1 MDDAQWIAQ
10 NCQPGTYVNIFDD
23 AERDEELRDILYVA
37 SYTGENGM
45 SYERFMGISD
55 EEGALGRYSEG
66 DAVMDLQ
73 TRLRDLGYY
82 DGEITGSYGVATL
95 TAVKQMQVDLGLDES
110 GIADLALQKIMYSD
124 DAPVSSGLTLTD
136 GFSGPVV
143 RRLQEALTTLGVYSG
158 PIDSVYDV
166 EVADAVADFQCA
178 YNYSATGV
186 ASPEVQQ
193 AVYYELAAMYELFG
207 SLENLSVEVEVEHTD
222 MAKVVSET
230 RIIIRERAST
240 SSDELGK
247 VRNGDN
253 VFILERGDD
262 WTKVQT
268 GSLTGYMRNKYL
280 EFYSQKNIVLHF
292 SSMEGEEYTIGKKL
306 EEYAEGAQSP
316 AEIFDELYFSG
327 SYQDADSTIV
337 SYVTVNTGSDL
348 ITMNLRAAA
357 DAQSEILNQLNN
369 GTQLRALMQ
378 DSGWT
383 MVACN
388 GEIGYLMD
396 DYLLRWEGRAD
407 ALDPVDEDDGG
418 TVIDE
423 AEMQE
428 VSYNV
433 TATVYIR
440 SSSTATTVKVY
451 SSDADD
457 ARVIGELEEDVE
469 VDVVKVMPDGEWVL
483 ISYNGR
489 QGYMKDNN
497 LKFRASEI

>member
-1 MDDAQWIAQ
+1 
-10 NCQPGTYVNIFDD
+10 
-23 AERDEELRDILYVA
+23 
-37 SYTGENGM
+37 
-45 SYERFMGISD
+45 
-55 EEGALGRYSEG
+55 
-66 DAVMDLQ
+66 
-73 TRLRDLGYY
+73 
-82 DGEITGSYGVATL
+82 
-95 TAVKQMQVDLGLDES
+95 
-110 GIADLALQKIMYSD
+110 
-124 DAPVSSGLTLTD
+124 
-136 GFSGPVV
+136 
-143 RRLQEALTTLGVYSG
+143 
-158 PIDSVYDV
+158 
-166 EVADAVADFQCA
+166 VADFQCA
-178 YNYSATGV
+178 YNYPANGV

-193 AVYYELAAMYELFG
+193 AVYYELAALYERFG
-207 SLENLSVEVEVEHTD
+207 GLENLSVAVEVEHTD

-230 RIIIRERAST
+230 RIIIREKATT

-247 VRNGDN
+247 VKNGDN

-280 EFYSQKNIVLHF
+280 EFYSQKNIVLRF
-292 SSMEGEEYTIGKKL
+292 GSMEGDEYVIGKTL
-306 EEYAEGAQSP
+306 EEYAGGAQSP

-327 SYQDADSTIV
+327 SYQETDAVIV
-337 SYVTVNTGSDL
+337 PYVTVNTGSDL

-396 DYLLRWEGRAD
+396 DYLLFWEGRAD

-418 TVIDE
+418 AVIDE
-423 AEMQE
+423 AEMQG
-428 VSYNV
+428 VSHNV

-440 SSSTATTVKVY
+440 SSSTATSVNVY

-457 ARVIGELEEDVE
+457 AHVIGELAEDVE

-497 LKFRASEI
+497 LKFHASEI